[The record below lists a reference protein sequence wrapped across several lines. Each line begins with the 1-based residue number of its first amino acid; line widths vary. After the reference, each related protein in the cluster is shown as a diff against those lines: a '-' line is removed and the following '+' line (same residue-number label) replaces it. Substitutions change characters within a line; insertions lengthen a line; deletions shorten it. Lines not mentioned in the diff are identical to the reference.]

1 MDGKMLAR
9 LGAVVFVAVAI
20 TATAI
25 EMNRK
30 EEVREAWPSGRT
42 TQAQGDPL
50 RDELIRCQVLGE
62 AGPRDP
68 ACLRAWAENRNR
80 FLAPGARDGEPRLH
94 RVDLAMAIAGIGCD
108 HQGPKRRQAG
118 PVGHKRRRVLF
129 QYAERGAVAV
139 EPFVLVVGENG
150 RGVGIDRVFAH
161 GRLAYVGS
169 PDHSPGKLPSD

>member
-30 EEVREAWPSGRT
+30 EEAPGAWPSGRT
-42 TQAQGDPL
+42 MVTEADPL
-50 RDELIRCQVLGE
+50 RDALIRCQALGE

-80 FLAPGARDGEPRLH
+80 FLAPGARP
-94 RVDLAMAIAGIGCD
+94 
-108 HQGPKRRQAG
+108 
-118 PVGHKRRRVLF
+118 
-129 QYAERGAVAV
+129 AERLPNLPPAPRDNLTPQSDRTDRSAF
-139 EPFVLVVGENG
+139 EPAAPIAPPQLDTA
-150 RGVGIDRVFAH
+150 R
-161 GRLAYVGS
+161 
-169 PDHSPGKLPSD
+169 